1 MALLKHLLLLGF
13 FFFLMAYQAGRVR
26 ENTNFIRKLSFIHFY
41 KTNLIVSV
49 FLLVNRCFKMFIT
62 FSWCF
67 FLEMMIPV
75 KDPGIT
81 LLLTFQKIVL
91 LSFLA
96 KFAVASLL
104 SIFYPIQDKKKE
116 IEMCAL
122 LKNIL
127 KKVIMSRCL
136 DLDNFLLEIPFES
149 LSSIWL
155 QKKKSQKNKPVQE
168 ENLSKLL

>member
-1 MALLKHLLLLGF
+1 
-13 FFFLMAYQAGRVR
+13 
-26 ENTNFIRKLSFIHFY
+26 
-41 KTNLIVSV
+41 
-49 FLLVNRCFKMFIT
+49 
-62 FSWCF
+62 
-67 FLEMMIPV
+67 MMIPV

-116 IEMCAL
+116 MEMCAL

-149 LSSIWL
+149 LSSI
-155 QKKKSQKNKPVQE
+155 
-168 ENLSKLL
+168 